1 MQAYCLRN
9 QHHSADQ
16 HDTGTEQRRRARDLA
31 VDKSAHS
38 GRTRW
43 LRHARGIR
51 VSKSMQTKDVDGRNK
66 SAMTSVGFCLNRYA
80 LAISKRRIE
89 QELDIERYDR
99 GGHDP

>member
-1 MQAYCLRN
+1 
-9 QHHSADQ
+9 
-16 HDTGTEQRRRARDLA
+16 
-31 VDKSAHS
+31 
-38 GRTRW
+38 
-43 LRHARGIR
+43 
-51 VSKSMQTKDVDGRNK
+51 MQTKDVGGRNK